1 MLFGDCLWAET
12 EMHRR
17 VAEER
22 SRADANR
29 LARRLRSG
37 RQGGL
42 SWQYRW
48 LLCELGYRLVGLGAR
63 LERYSQSK
71 TQPV

>member
-1 MLFGDCLWAET
+1 MLSGEYFLAER
-12 EMHRR
+12 EMHQR

-22 SRADANR
+22 SRADAKR

-42 SWQYRW
+42 SWQCRW
-48 LLCELGYRLVGLGAR
+48 LLCELGYWLVGLGDR
-63 LERYSQSK
+63 LERYSLSK